1 MLYDIGF
8 YLYKTPR
15 GGAQCLQC
23 DDSDEVEETES
34 VSHPRT
40 VRERPALR
48 APVCRPLCPLRL

>member
-15 GGAQCLQC
+15 AAQC
-23 DDSDEVEETES
+23 DDCFDETES